1 MAWSLPTAAA
11 AACLPKCL
19 LCGAGSCHPAGLGG
33 GMGLFLMGP
42 LALQL
47 QDAAE
52 SSAPV
57 LPAMRLL
64 TVLVPLVYRPA
75 LKVRAC
81 SPQPCEALRGK
92 VLHCGG

>member
-1 MAWSLPTAAA
+1 
-11 AACLPKCL
+11 
-19 LCGAGSCHPAGLGG
+19 
-33 GMGLFLMGP
+33 MGLFLMGP

-52 SSAPV
+52 SGSPV

-75 LKVRAC
+75 LKVCTCNPLRPAPI
-81 SPQPCEALRGK
+81 SPASQSNKGVALG
-92 VLHCGG
+92 